1 MSSGVMVLMV
11 TATSRTL
18 TAGPPAGTGGSG
30 VIADLRGYGSAVAE
44 KDGPRLDR
52 KPERDETEA
61 ERLDRNYGEL
71 LQELRVTQV
80 GVQILFA
87 SLLTVAFTERFR
99 QITSLQRGTYV
110 VTLLAAAAATAFL
123 IGPVSFH
130 RIVFRHSQKD
140 DLVRIAHRM
149 ALGGLGCLVVAVVGA
164 VLLILEVVLGQT
176 AAIWF
181 SAGVAVFFVVLWLVV
196 PLVSRSTDEQAE

>member
-1 MSSGVMVLMV
+1 VQTDGRKQSG
-11 TATSRTL
+11 RT
-18 TAGPPAGTGGSG
+18 PA
-30 VIADLRGYGSAVAE
+30 
-44 KDGPRLDR
+44 
-52 KPERDETEA
+52 RDETAA

-87 SLLTVAFTERFR
+87 SLLTVAFTARF
-99 QITSLQRGTYV
+99 QQLTSLQRGTYV
-110 VTLLAAAAATAFL
+110 VTLLAAAAATGFL
-123 IGPVSFH
+123 IGPVAFH

-140 DLVRIAHRM
+140 DLVNNAHWM
-149 ALGGLGCLVVAVVGA
+149 ALAGLACLVVAVVGA

-181 SAGVAVFFVVLWLVV
+181 SVGVAVFFVVLWLVL
-196 PLVSRSTDEQAE
+196 PLVSRSTDEQAD

>member
-1 MSSGVMVLMV
+1 METTDDQDAPGE
-11 TATSRTL
+11 T
-18 TAGPPAGTGGSG
+18 PF
-30 VIADLRGYGSAVAE
+30 
-44 KDGPRLDR
+44 
-52 KPERDETEA
+52 RDETEA

-87 SLLTVAFTERFR
+87 SLLTVAFTERFQ

-110 VTLLAAAAATAFL
+110 VTLLAAAAATGFL
-123 IGPVSFH
+123 IGPVAFH

-140 DLVRIAHRM
+140 DLVNNAHWM
-149 ALGGLGCLVVAVVGA
+149 ALGGLTCLVVAVVGA

-176 AAIWF
+176 AAFWY
-181 SAGVAVFFVVLWLVV
+181 SAGVAAFFILLWLVV
-196 PLVSRSTDEQAE
+196 PLVSRARERPGGE